1 MSNLPNL
8 REDVNN
14 LLREVV
20 GDDKNDKKRVANLN
34 EEDNKNEEVLLS
46 WRYHIDSHVFNSKQ
60 SMHNLISFNSLR
72 PWMNVERETSP
83 NDAVD
88 DYFECISECDV
99 RDKSCISHC
108 RVLLD

>member
-8 REDVNN
+8 REDVDN

-46 WRYHIDSHVFNSKQ
+46 
-60 SMHNLISFNSLR
+60 
-72 PWMNVERETSP
+72 
-83 NDAVD
+83 
-88 DYFECISECDV
+88 
-99 RDKSCISHC
+99 
-108 RVLLD
+108 